1 MPAQPSHLDTS
12 HPVPLRNSAVLS
24 LATRHWKVL
33 FLIAGIGA
41 LGGLVASFI
50 ITPKYRAEA
59 VLFPAVTSSVSKALL
74 ADTRTTGDDLL
85 ALGEEKDLEHLMQLL
100 RSATVRDRAAERF
113 NLYEAYG
120 ITSEMRYPRSEFIGI
135 YEDVVTF
142 RKTRFNSIKVE
153 ALDADPERAVQLVN
167 FICDQVDTVWREM
180 IATRLRPSLELL
192 DQHVRTAENDMR
204 LLTDS
209 LTRLQAAGANDFETQ
224 AERYHEYIGAAIV
237 KNDRRALEALE
248 ERMTELRGLGGPY
261 IAMSEQIMKWSW
273 RINELRAKRDL
284 IRSELVSEIPFKFV
298 VDKAVVHDKPAYPQR
313 WLLVLVGA
321 ISGLLF
327 ALLVI
332 ALRTDPSHIQ
342 TPHVE

>member
-1 MPAQPSHLDTS
+1 MPAQPSHHLTS
-12 HPVPLRNSAVLS
+12 SPGPLRNSSVLS
-24 LATRHWKVL
+24 IALRHWKTL
-33 FLIAGIGA
+33 GLIAALGA
-41 LGGLVASFI
+41 LGGLVASFL

-120 ITSEMRYPRSEFIGI
+120 ITAEMRYPRSEFIGI

-180 IATRLRPSLELL
+180 IASRLRPSLELL
-192 DQHVRTAENDMR
+192 DRHVRTAEEDMR

-224 AERYHEYIGAAIV
+224 AERYNEYIGAAIV

-248 ERMTELRGLGGPY
+248 ERMVELRGLGGPY

-284 IRSELVSEIPFKFV
+284 IRSELASDIPFKFV
-298 VDKAVVHDKPAYPQR
+298 VDKAVVNDKPAYPQR
-313 WLLVLVGA
+313 WLLILVGA

-327 ALLVI
+327 SLVVV
-332 ALRTDPSHIQ
+332 AFRADP
-342 TPHVE
+342 PHTKTEHAE